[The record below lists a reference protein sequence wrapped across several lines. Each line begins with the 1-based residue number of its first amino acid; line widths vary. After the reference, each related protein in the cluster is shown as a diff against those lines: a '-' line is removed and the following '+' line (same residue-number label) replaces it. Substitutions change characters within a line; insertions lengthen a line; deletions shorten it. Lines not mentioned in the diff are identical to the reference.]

1 MLTLYRVPLPVGAA
15 RGGRGRD
22 QFHTLPRIVGCI
34 GVGHILVGA
43 LQPRQQWV
51 EGWCCQVA
59 LVFLVQRQQ
68 GICMNCHILLQEMIS
83 LSQQR
88 H

>member
-1 MLTLYRVPLPVGAA
+1 
-15 RGGRGRD
+15 
-22 QFHTLPRIVGCI
+22 
-34 GVGHILVGA
+34 LVGA

-68 GICMNCHILLQEMIS
+68 GICINCHILLQEMIS
-83 LSQQR
+83 LSQQQR
-88 H
+88 